1 MCVIFRTSEALL
13 LNLQKMLNEVQALL
27 GLILILNSPFFKE
40 KSKFVVIISYIKTEE
55 VLALET
61 LEKLSLRLVSDFG
74 EGS

>member
-1 MCVIFRTSEALL
+1 
-13 LNLQKMLNEVQALL
+13 MLNEVQALL

>member
-1 MCVIFRTSEALL
+1 
-13 LNLQKMLNEVQALL
+13 MLNEVQALL
-27 GLILILNSPFFKE
+27 GLILILNSPFLKE
-40 KSKFVVIISYIKTEE
+40 KSKFVVVISYIKTEE